1 VSESPITTW
10 RLLLARFD
18 RTLAALMMVLIGLG
32 LLNLYSALEGRQPEL
47 FGRQLFW
54 LGIGSILFLAAAS
67 FDYRQLARAG
77 YWIHAGACGVL
88 AWVLIGGR
96 SAGGAKRWLE
106 IGPLSVQPSELVK
119 VVLIVALAKHIQ
131 DAPSVQQRTLK
142 HLLVPVAIAAGPVLL
157 IAAQPDLDNAVTM
170 VLIFLTVM
178 LTARLSLRTWGG
190 IVLAGLV
197 ALAPL
202 WEYGLRDYQ
211 KSRILT
217 FVNPALNPD
226 GAWQPQQAMNALGSG
241 RLLGKGYLRA
251 TQVRART
258 LPALWTD
265 FPFAL
270 WGEEWG
276 FLGGVLMLA
285 AYGAL
290 IFWILKVSRDARD
303 RFGAILCIGCAA
315 MLFWQVTF
323 NLAMVTGLGPV
334 AGMTLP
340 LISYGGSSLMT
351 VMIALGLVMNVSM
364 RRFGSGVSL
373 KS

>member
-1 VSESPITTW
+1 MSESPLSTW

-18 RTLAALMMVLIGLG
+18 RTLAALMLVLIGFG

-54 LGIGSILFLAAAS
+54 LGIGSVLFLAAAS
-67 FDYRQLARAG
+67 FDYRKLARAG
-77 YWIHAGACGVL
+77 YWIYASGCGVL

-119 VVLIVALAKHIQ
+119 VVLILTLAKHIQ
-131 DAPSVQQRTLK
+131 DAPSVQERTLK

-197 ALAPL
+197 ALVPL

-241 RLLGKGYLRA
+241 RLLGKGFLHA

-276 FLGGVLMLA
+276 FVGGVLMLA

-315 MLFWQVTF
+315 MLFWQITF

-340 LISYGGSSLMT
+340 LISYGGSSLMA

-364 RRFGSGVSL
+364 RRFGTGVSL
-373 KS
+373 QS

>member
-1 VSESPITTW
+1 MSDGPRANL

-18 RTLAALMMVLIGLG
+18 GTLAALMLALIGLG
-32 LLNLYSALEGRQPEL
+32 LLNLHSALKDRQPEL
-47 FGRQLFW
+47 FGKQLGW
-54 LGIGSILFLAAAS
+54 LAIGSVLFLAAAS
-67 FDYRQLARAG
+67 FDYRRLARAG
-77 YWIHAGACGVL
+77 YWIYGASLAVL
-88 AWVLIGGR
+88 GWVLIGGR

-131 DAPSVQQRTLK
+131 DAPSVQERTFK

-178 LTARLSLRTWGG
+178 LTARLSLRTWAG
-190 IVLAGLV
+190 ILLAGVIALV
-197 ALAPL
+197 PL
-202 WEYGLRDYQ
+202 WQYGLRDYQ

-241 RLLGKGYLRA
+241 RLIGKGYLQA

-276 FLGGVLMLA
+276 FVGGLVLLG
-285 AYGAL
+285 AYGGL

-315 MLFWQVTF
+315 MLFWQITF

-340 LISYGGSSLMT
+340 LISYGGSSLLT

-364 RRFGSGVSL
+364 RRFGTGVSL
-373 KS
+373 QS